1 MTKNTRTKETVRAR
15 MAATG
20 ENYLTA
26 HRALFETVKLAS
38 PWSQLNEILDGGYRP
53 GLHTIAARPAVG
65 KTLVSQALALHFPGN
80 VLYVTREMF
89 PSEFWQRIERLGG
102 SFGTRHLFEN
112 PEKLADLQRR
122 VFVTEGEASRASI
135 LDTYLD
141 ALREEH
147 QHRQYTAVFFDY
159 LQILGTHSRKDDL
172 DKISYELKKLAVD
185 LNIPVFVV
193 ASLNRRLDD
202 TIPPTISDMRESS
215 AVIQDSDTVMVLSMV
230 LSPGLVQG
238 TKTYY
243 NKDFY
248 ETELIQQL
256 NLSVEK
262 NRYGQTGLACVKMD
276 ELFSE

>member
-1 MTKNTRTKETVRAR
+1 MTKNTRTKEAVRAR
-15 MAATG
+15 MAVTG

-80 VLYVTREMF
+80 VLYVTREML
-89 PSEFWQRIERLGG
+89 PSEFWQRIERLDGAY
-102 SFGTRHLFEN
+102 GTQHLFEN
-112 PEKLADLQRR
+112 PEKLANLQQR
-122 VFVTEGEASRASI
+122 VFVTEGEASRVSI

-147 QHRQYTAVFFDY
+147 QRRQYTAVFFDY
-159 LQILGTHSRKDDL
+159 LQILGTHSRKADL

-185 LNIPVFVV
+185 LNTPVFVT
-193 ASLNRRLDD
+193 ALLNRSLDS
-202 TIPPTISDMRESS
+202 TISPTMSDMRESS
-215 AVIQDSDTVMVLSMV
+215 AVLQDSDTVTV
-230 LSPGLVQG
+230 LSPGLVQE
-238 TKTYY
+238 KRIYY
-243 NKDFY
+243 DKDFY
-248 ETELIQQL
+248 ETKLIQQL

-262 NRYGQTGLACVKMD
+262 NRYGQTDLVSLEMD
-276 ELFSE
+276 ELFSK

>member
-53 GLHTIAARPAVG
+53 GLHTIVARPAVG

-80 VLYVTREMF
+80 VLYVTREML
-89 PSEFWQRIERLGG
+89 PSEFWQRIERLDGAY
-102 SFGTRHLFEN
+102 GTQHLFEN
-112 PEKLADLQRR
+112 PEKLANLQQR
-122 VFVTEGEASRASI
+122 VFVTEGEASRVSI

-147 QHRQYTAVFFDY
+147 QRRQYTAVFFDY
-159 LQILGTHSRKDDL
+159 LQILGTHSRKADL

-185 LNIPVFVV
+185 LNTPVFVT
-193 ASLNRRLDD
+193 ALLNRSLDS
-202 TIPPTISDMRESS
+202 TISPTMSDMRESS
-215 AVIQDSDTVMVLSMV
+215 AVLQDSDTVTV
-230 LSPGLVQG
+230 LSPGLVQE
-238 TKTYY
+238 KRIYY
-243 NKDFY
+243 DKDFY
-248 ETELIQQL
+248 ETKLIQQL

-262 NRYGQTGLACVKMD
+262 NRYGQTDLVSLEMD
-276 ELFSE
+276 ELFSK

>member
-15 MAATG
+15 MAVTG

-26 HRALFETVKLAS
+26 YRALFETVKLAS
-38 PWSQLNEILDGGYRP
+38 PWSQLNKILDGGYRP

-65 KTLVSQALALHFPGN
+65 KTLVSQALAFHFPGN
-80 VLYVTREMF
+80 VLYVTREMH
-89 PSEFWQRIERLGG
+89 PSEFWRRIERLGG
-102 SFGTRHLFEN
+102 LFGTQPLFEN
-112 PEKLADLQRR
+112 PEKLADLQKR
-122 VFVTEGEASRASI
+122 VFVTEGEKTPGSI

-147 QHRQYTAVFFDY
+147 KDRQYTAVFFDY
-159 LQILGTHSRKDDL
+159 LQILGTHSRKADL

-202 TIPPTISDMRESS
+202 SIPPTISDMRESF
-215 AVIQDSDTVMVLSMV
+215 AVVQDSDTVTLLSRVLADEGERMYSAED
-230 LSPGLVQG
+230 LYQ
-238 TKTYY
+238 
-243 NKDFY
+243 
-248 ETELIQQL
+248 TELSQQINMNL
-256 NLSVEK
+256 NVEK
-262 NRYGQTGLACVKMD
+262 NHYGQTGSVQVRMD

>member
-15 MAATG
+15 MAITG

-26 HRALFETVKLAS
+26 YRALFETVKLTS
-38 PWSQLNEILDGGYRP
+38 PWFQLNEILDGGYRP

-80 VLYVTREMF
+80 VLYVTREML
-89 PSEFWQRIERLGG
+89 PSEFWQRIERLNGAY
-102 SFGTRHLFEN
+102 GTQHLFEK
-112 PEKLADLQRR
+112 PEKLANLQQR
-122 VFVTEGEASRASI
+122 VFVTEGETSRASI

-159 LQILGTHSRKDDL
+159 LQILGTHSRKADL

-185 LNIPVFVV
+185 LNIPVFVT
-193 ASLNRRLDD
+193 ALLNRSLDD
-202 TIPPTISDMRESS
+202 TVPPTISNMRESS
-215 AVIQDSDTVMVLSMV
+215 AVVQDSDTVTV
-230 LSPGLVQG
+230 LSPGLAQG
-238 TKTYY
+238 KRTYY
-243 NKDFY
+243 TKDFY
-248 ETELIQQL
+248 ETDLIPQL

-262 NRYGQTGLACVKMD
+262 NRYGQTGLVCVKMN

>member
-26 HRALFETVKLAS
+26 YRTLFETVKLAS
-38 PWSQLNEILDGGYRP
+38 PWSQLNKILDGGYRP

-80 VLYVTREMF
+80 VLYVTREML
-89 PSEFWQRIERLGG
+89 PSEFWQRIERLDGAY
-102 SFGTRHLFEN
+102 GTQHLFEN
-112 PEKLADLQRR
+112 PEKLANLQQRI
-122 VFVTEGEASRASI
+122 FVTEGEASRASI

-141 ALREEH
+141 TLREEH
-147 QHRQYTAVFFDY
+147 QHRQYTAIFFDY
-159 LQILGTHSRKDDL
+159 LQILGMHSRKADL

-185 LNIPVFVV
+185 LNIPVFVT
-193 ASLNRRLDD
+193 ALLNRSLDD
-202 TIPPTISDMRESS
+202 TIPPTISNMRESS
-215 AVIQDSDTVMVLSMV
+215 GVVQDSDTVTLLSS
-230 LSPGLVQG
+230 LLAED
-238 TKTYY
+238 KRTYY
-243 NKDFY
+243 TEEFY
-248 ETELIQQL
+248 ESEMIQQL

-262 NRYGQTGLACVKMD
+262 NRYGQTGSIQVKMD